1 MSRARETGII
11 TCPHDSM
18 GNPRPPVTTTIGET
32 WIARGMKAKGTSGVT
47 TRDFLGA
54 DLRHYIRALK
64 NKGVGIRDE
73 WEKDAFGRHKRWFLK
88 DGHEIEI
95 IPEKQKPA
103 GGNLRAS
110 NSNYS
115 SNSKKGGSS
124 NE

>member
-32 WIARGMKAKGTSGVT
+32 WIAKGMKAKGATGVT

-73 WEKDAFGRHKRWFLK
+73 WETDAFGRHKRWFLN
-88 DGHEIEI
+88 DGHKIEI
-95 IPEKQKPA
+95 IPEIEKPA
-103 GGNLRAS
+103 QGRIERDLVLDNQSAGLV
-110 NSNYS
+110 
-115 SNSKKGGSS
+115 GS

>member
-18 GNPRPPVTTTIGET
+18 GNPRPAVKTTFGET
-32 WIARGMKAKGTSGVT
+32 WVIKGMKAKSHAGVT

-64 NKGVGIRDE
+64 HKGIGIRDE
-73 WEKDAFGRHKRWFLK
+73 WETDAFGRHKRWFLK

-103 GGNLRAS
+103 GSNLRAS
-110 NSNYS
+110 NSNNS
-115 SNSKKGGSS
+115 SNGKKGGSS

>member
-1 MSRARETGII
+1 MNRARETGII

-18 GNPRPPVTTTIGET
+18 GNPRPPVITTIGET
-32 WIARGMKAKGTSGVT
+32 WIAKGMNAKGDIGVT

-73 WEKDAFGRHKRWFLK
+73 WETDAFGRHKRWFLK

-95 IPEKQKPA
+95 IPEIEKPA
-103 GGNLRAS
+103 GLVRAS
-110 NSNYS
+110 QNPNSRQARS
-115 SNSKKGGSS
+115 EGKD
-124 NE
+124 E